1 MQFPVEDSGD
11 EGLSEREFA
20 MTVIYRI
27 NLHLTKVVRYSS
39 LTTTTEGSFTVIT

>member
-1 MQFPVEDSGD
+1 MTKQRCTMQSSVEDSGD

-27 NLHLTKVVRYSS
+27 NLHSHYKLLDIVV
-39 LTTTTEGSFTVIT
+39 

>member
-1 MQFPVEDSGD
+1 MQFPVGYSGD

-27 NLHLTKVVRYSS
+27 NLHLAT
-39 LTTTTEGSFTVIT
+39 GC